1 MQLKSKFLSE
11 ETIAKA
17 RAIYPHTATGRIY
30 FNHAATGPL
39 STRVLKAINEHLAGR
54 SAGAIDTYRTDLRIV
69 VKCRSAVQRLTNA
82 ESADRIAFT
91 LNTSD
96 AVNIAASGLQ
106 WKTGDRIVLNDAEFP
121 ANVHPYYHLK
131 KNGVEIDMLSAIHER
146 ITPEMI
152 ERVITPRTRV
162 VALSAV
168 QFLSGF
174 RADLA
179 SIGDIC
185 RRKKIWFVVDGIQA
199 LGALKVDVVEMKIDA
214 LASGSQKWQMAPHG
228 TGFLYI
234 TKEMQDAIEP
244 AHVGWLS
251 VAEPWQFFKLD
262 QPLAA
267 SARRYEGG
275 TLNLPGIIGMNTA
288 LETLLEFGIDAI
300 EPHILALTD
309 VLIEQMRSMDE
320 FELITPASPEE
331 RSGIVTVR
339 PKAGLNTDSVF
350 QYLAEHAV
358 DISLREGKLRFSPHY
373 YNTQEEIFTA
383 INILKEAAHRRGV
396 K

>member
-1 MQLKSKFLSE
+1 MQVKLKFLPE
-11 ETIAKA
+11 ETITKA
-17 RAIYPHTATGRIY
+17 RALYPHTAAGRIY

-39 STRVLKAINEHLAGR
+39 STRVLKAIGEHLAGR
-54 SAGAIDTYRTDLRIV
+54 SAGAIDTYRTDLRILIS
-69 VKCRSAVQRLTNA
+69 CRSAVQRLINA
-82 ESADRIAFT
+82 ESADRIAFM

-96 AVNIAASGLQ
+96 GVNVVASGLP

-121 ANVHPYYHLK
+121 ANVQPYYHLK
-131 KNGVEIDMLSAIHER
+131 KNGVEIDMLPAHDER

-152 ERVITPRTRV
+152 ERAITPRTRV

-179 SIGDIC
+179 SIGGLC
-185 RRKKIWFVVDGIQA
+185 RRKNIWFVVDGIQA
-199 LGALKVDVVEMKIDA
+199 LGALKIDVQEMKIDA

-228 TGFLYI
+228 TGFLYV
-234 TKEMQDAIEP
+234 TQEMQDAIAP

-275 TLNLPGIIGMNTA
+275 TLNLPGIIGMNAA

-300 EPHILALTD
+300 EPHILALNEL
-309 VLIEQMRSMDE
+309 LIEQLRSMNE
-320 FELITPASPEE
+320 FELITPLSPEE
-331 RSGIVTVR
+331 RSGIVTVL
-339 PKAGLNTDSVF
+339 PKGEINPDSVF
-350 QYLAEHAV
+350 QYMAERKV

-373 YNTQEEIFTA
+373 YNTQEEILAA
-383 INILKEAAHRRGV
+383 IDILKEAVHRRGE